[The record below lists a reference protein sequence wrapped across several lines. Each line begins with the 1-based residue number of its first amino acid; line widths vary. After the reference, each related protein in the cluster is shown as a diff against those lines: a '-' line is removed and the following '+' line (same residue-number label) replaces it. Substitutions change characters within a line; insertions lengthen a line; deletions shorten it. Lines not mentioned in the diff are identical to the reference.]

1 MIKINKKLIK
11 NKNKQ
16 NKNKLIK
23 KMKNNNENIWMN
35 QNNQISNNQ

>member
-23 KMKNNNENIWMN
+23 MMKNNNENIWMN